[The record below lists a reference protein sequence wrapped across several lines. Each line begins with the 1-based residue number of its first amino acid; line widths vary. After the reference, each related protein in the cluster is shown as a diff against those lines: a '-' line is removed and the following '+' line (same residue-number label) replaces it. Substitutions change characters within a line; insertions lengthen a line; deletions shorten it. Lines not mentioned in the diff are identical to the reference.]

1 MLASILP
8 VLVMNYNIRIKTS
21 RTFNEQIMGADA
33 FAPVFNVYKTMEG
46 HMKKADVVV
55 LGGLSGITAGI
66 SCRRHYPDKKVIL
79 IRKEGTVLI
88 PCGIPYIYGTVGGPE
103 NNVIPDGLLEQ
114 NDIELIKGEAVA
126 VDRENK
132 VITLK
137 DGETIGYEKLVFATG
152 SVPLIPPIP
161 GIDKKNVYP
170 VKKEF
175 DYLSE
180 VHCQMN
186 EVKDLVIIG
195 GGFIGM
201 EFADEC
207 RKGRD
212 VNVTVVEALSH
223 CLQTAMDD
231 EFCEEAQA
239 RIEETGVKI
248 LVDETVEQILG
259 NEKVTGVRLSGGK
272 ELKADMVILGIGAV
286 PNTELAKKAGLELG
300 FKNTI
305 KVDRYMQSYT
315 DPDVFACGDCAE
327 KQSFFDGR
335 PTGVMLASI
344 ATSEARIVGAN
355 LFSPTH
361 QNCGAISVFSTVVNN
376 RAFGVAGLT
385 ERWAKRIGAK
395 IVTGISEAPDTH
407 PGGMPNSCHT
417 KVKLLFSKDT
427 GVIMGGSICGGKP
440 VGEMVNVLSAC
451 IMHRM
456 TADDMVKFQMGTH
469 PALTSSPIVYPIV
482 NAACKAILPLKRQA

>member
-1 MLASILP
+1 
-8 VLVMNYNIRIKTS
+8 
-21 RTFNEQIMGADA
+21 
-33 FAPVFNVYKTMEG
+33 
-46 HMKKADVVV
+46 MKKADVVV

-103 NNVIPDGLLEQ
+103 NNVIPDGLLE
-114 NDIELIKGEAVA
+114 NNGIELIKGEAVD
-126 VDRENK
+126 VDREKK
-132 VITLK
+132 VVTMK
-137 DGETIGYEKLVFATG
+137 DGQEIGYEKLVFATG

-161 GIDKKNVYP
+161 GIDKENVFP

-180 VHCQMN
+180 VHSQMD

-212 VNVTVVEALSH
+212 INVTVVEALPH
-223 CLQTAMDD
+223 CLQMAMDN
-231 EFCEEAQA
+231 EFCDEAQA
-239 RIEETGVKI
+239 KLEETGVNI
-248 LVDETVEQILG
+248 LVNEKVEAILG
-259 NEKVTGVRLSGGK
+259 NGKVTGVKLSGGQ

-286 PNTELAKKAGLELG
+286 PSTNLAKNAGLEMG

-305 KVDRYMQSYT
+305 KVDRYMQTYN
-315 DPDVFACGDCAE
+315 DPDVYACGDCAE

-344 ATSEARIVGAN
+344 ATAEARIAGAN

-361 QNCGAISVFSTVVNN
+361 QNCGAISVFSTVING

-385 ERWAKRIGAK
+385 ERMATQIGAR
-395 IVTGISEAPDTH
+395 IVIGTAEAPDTH
-407 PGGMPNSCHT
+407 PGGMPNSCLT

-427 GVIMGGSICGGKP
+427 GVIMGGSISGGKP
-440 VGEMVNVLSAC
+440 VGEMINVLSAC

-456 TADDMVKFQMGTH
+456 TADDIVKFQMGTH

-482 NAACKAILPLKRQA
+482 NAACKAIIPLKKSA

>member
-1 MLASILP
+1 
-8 VLVMNYNIRIKTS
+8 
-21 RTFNEQIMGADA
+21 
-33 FAPVFNVYKTMEG
+33 
-46 HMKKADVVV
+46 MKKADVVV
-55 LGGLSGITAGI
+55 LGGLSGITAGL

-103 NNVIPDGLLEQ
+103 NNVIPDGLLETH
-114 NDIELIKGEAVA
+114 DIELIKGEAVD

-132 VITLK
+132 IVTMK
-137 DGETIGYEKLVFATG
+137 DGETIGYDKLVFATG

-180 VHCQMN
+180 VYRHMN
-186 EVKDLVIIG
+186 TVKDLVIIG

-212 VNVTVVEALSH
+212 VNVTVVEALPH
-223 CLQTAMDD
+223 CLQMAMDD
-231 EFCEEAQA
+231 EFCDEAQA
-239 RIEETGVKI
+239 KLGETGVDI
-248 LVDETVEQILG
+248 LVNEKVESILG
-259 NEKVTGVRLSGGK
+259 DEKVTGVRLSSGTD
-272 ELKADMVILGIGAV
+272 LKADMVILGIGAV
-286 PNTELAKKAGLELG
+286 PKTALAAKTGLELG
-300 FKNTI
+300 FRNTI
-305 KVDRYMQSYT
+305 KVDRYMQTYT

-327 KQSFFDGR
+327 KQSFFNGR
-335 PTGVMLASI
+335 PSGIMLASI
-344 ATSEARIVGAN
+344 ATAEARMAGAN

-361 QNCGAISVFSTVVNN
+361 QNCGAISVFSTVINE

-385 ERWAKRIGAK
+385 ERVANQVGAK
-395 IVTGISEAPDTH
+395 IVTGVSEAPDTH

-417 KVKLLFSKDT
+417 KVKLIFSKDT
-427 GVIMGGSICGGKP
+427 GVILGGSISGGKP
-440 VGEMVNVLSAC
+440 VGEMINVLSAC

-456 TADDMVKFQMGTH
+456 TADDIVKFQMGTH

-482 NAACKAILPLKRQA
+482 NAACKAILPLKGAA